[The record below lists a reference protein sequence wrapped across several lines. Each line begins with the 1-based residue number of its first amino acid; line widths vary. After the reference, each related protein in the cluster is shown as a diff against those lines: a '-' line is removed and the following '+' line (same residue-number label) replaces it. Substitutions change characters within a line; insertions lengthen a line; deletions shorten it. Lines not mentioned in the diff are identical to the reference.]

1 MSETDRRRSTF
12 HDVAKSDYRGSMSE
26 GLTSTSPAEAVKW
39 YLAERE
45 SELSEKSQSNH
56 RYRLEQFQA
65 FCDEQEIENLNNLSG
80 RNLHRY
86 RVWRSEDIR
95 TVTLRGE
102 LQTLRVFLEFCAS
115 IEAVEPGMRELVKIP
130 KVDPEEE
137 AKDVHISKE
146 RAEEIL
152 DHLNRFEYASR
163 DHVVFALLWHT
174 GIRLGTLRTF
184 DVGDFD
190 EDEMCLDV
198 RHRPE
203 SGTPL
208 KNKQAA
214 ERSIAVGSHYCDVI
228 RDYLSHNRHNLTDD
242 HGRRPLIT
250 SNQGRLSENSIREN
264 VYRVTQPCEF
274 GDCPHGEDPRTCE
287 ARQHGNR
294 AKCPSSM
301 SPHAIRRGS
310 ITDRLRNGTP
320 QTVVSERANVSGEII
335 DQHYDERSEREK
347 MRLRREL
354 LQGE

>member
-1 MSETDRRRSTF
+1 
-12 HDVAKSDYRGSMSE
+12 MSE
-26 GLTSTSPAEAVKW
+26 GLTPTSPAEAVEW

-45 SELSEKSQSNH
+45 PELSEKSKSNH

-65 FCDEQEIENLNNLSG
+65 FCNEHEIENLNLLSG
-80 RNLHRY
+80 RDLHRF
-86 RVWRSEDIR
+86 RVWRSEDVK
-95 TVTLRGE
+95 TVTLAGE

-115 IEAVEPGMRELVKIP
+115 IEAVEPGMRERVKIP

-137 AKDVHISKE
+137 AKDVHISKD
-146 RAEEIL
+146 RAEDIL
-152 DHLNRFEYASR
+152 GYLDRFAYASR
-163 DHVVFALLWHT
+163 AHVTFSLLWHT

-203 SGTPL
+203 TGTPL

-228 RDYLSHNRHNLTDD
+228 NDYLSHNRHQVTDD

-250 SNQGRLSENSIREN
+250 SNRGRLSEGSIRETI
-264 VYRVTQPCEF
+264 YRVTQPCEF
-274 GDCPHGEDPRTCE
+274 GSCPHGEDPRTCE
-287 ARQHGNR
+287 ARRNGRR
-294 AKCPSSM
+294 ARCPSSH
-301 SPHAIRRGS
+301 SPHAIRRGY

-320 QTVVSERANVSGEII
+320 QEVVSERSNVSGDII

-347 MRLRREL
+347 MRLRREY